1 MFCQIFSKAFRR
13 RKKLNIFS
21 NSSSD
26 LYSTAKTES
35 SESVTHLRDLIRQ
48 KELTITDLRLE
59 SLATTNRLE
68 KLEDDLKSSRQET
81 NQMKKNKDYLE
92 KMIKMKIIE

>member
-1 MFCQIFSKAFRR
+1 MS
-13 RKKLNIFS
+13 IFS

-26 LYSTAKTES
+26 LMSSTKETK
-35 SESVTHLRDLIRQ
+35 ESVSHLRDLIRE
-48 KELTITDLRLE
+48 KELTISDLRLE

-68 KLEDDLKSSRQET
+68 RLDGYLKNSREET
-81 NQMKKNKDYLE
+81 THLKRNKDFLE